1 MFFAQLVPNPHA
13 FALYDD
19 IGVRRF
25 KHFMLYEVM
34 PNMCFV
40 VGDNFTQVIL
50 QIAVHGACSFFRC
63 FGMVNFYRIA
73 LTAISAEKLCQ
84 K

>member
-40 VGDNFTQVIL
+40 VGDNFTQIIL
-50 QIAVHGACSFFRC
+50 QIAVHRPCSLFRY
-63 FGMVNFYRIA
+63 FGMVEFDRFT